1 MFYTETAG
9 AAFPSARDGFDNQM
23 RTLQQRASELKW
35 QEARGCHKHAE
46 CFFFQI
52 CITNRQLIRKAES

>member
-46 CFFFQI
+46 CFFSS
-52 CITNRQLIRKAES
+52 NLHN